1 MINRILKLIF
11 SITFIIG
18 FSLNVYAATGAASVY
33 KITISKVELCETG
46 STLSNCLNPIDITIG
61 GGVADV
67 DIAAVTAGTS
77 AGTVADF
84 SKAIPGK
91 TYTYLQ
97 AVISRSMKIKGSV
110 ASCYTKN
117 DGVAGTANGYAT
129 GTTTAGQEAEVTLL
143 VPEFVNPT
151 DFSALEGSN
160 STGTSV
166 QIPGTVTSSDTH
178 IRARQVLTTPY
189 TAKAGISP
197 TVFLAYDTSAG
208 IMNNAETC
216 GSAQT
221 LSAAPPAQTITIQ
234 GQ

>member
-1 MINRILKLIF
+1 MMNRILKLIF

-46 STLSNCLNPIDITIG
+46 STISNCLNPIDITIG

-67 DIAAVTAGTS
+67 DIAAVTAGAA

-84 SKAIPGK
+84 SKATPGK

-110 ASCYTKN
+110 GSCYTEN
-117 DGVAGTANGYAT
+117 DGVAGTASGYAT
-129 GTTTAGQEAEVTLL
+129 GTTTESDEAEVTLL
-143 VPEFVNPT
+143 VPEFVDATNY
-151 DFSALEGSN
+151 SMLEGSN
-160 STGTSV
+160 STGSSV
-166 QIPGTVTSSDTH
+166 QIPGTVTSGDTH
-178 IRARQVLTTPY
+178 IRARQAFTAPY
-189 TAKAGISP
+189 TAKAGIAP

-208 IMNNAETC
+208 IMNKAGTC

-221 LSAAPPAQTITIQ
+221 LSAAPPSQTITIQ

>member
-18 FSLNVYAATGAASVY
+18 FSLNAYAATGAASVY

-46 STLSNCLNPIDITIG
+46 STISNCLNPIDITIG

-67 DIAAVTAGTS
+67 DIAAVTAGAS

-84 SKAIPGK
+84 SKASSGK

-110 ASCYTKN
+110 GSCYTKN
-117 DGVAGTANGYAT
+117 NGVAGTANGFAI
-129 GTTTAGQEAEVTLL
+129 GTQTASDEAEVTLL

-151 DFSALEGSN
+151 LYSALEGSN
-160 STGTSV
+160 STGSSV
-166 QIPGTVTSSDTH
+166 QIPGTVTEGDTH
-178 IRARQVLTTPY
+178 IRARQPLTAPY
-189 TAKAGISP
+189 TAKAGIAP

-208 IMNNAETC
+208 IMDTTGTC
-216 GSAQT
+216 GSAPT
-221 LSAAPPAQTITIQ
+221 LSAAPPSQTITIQ

>member
-1 MINRILKLIF
+1 MMNRFVRLLLAIVLLMNF
-11 SITFIIG
+11 NSY
-18 FSLNVYAATGAASVY
+18 SYAAKGAASVY
-33 KITISKVELCETG
+33 KITITKVELCETG
-46 STLSNCLNPIDITIG
+46 STVSNCLNPDDITIG

-110 ASCYTKN
+110 GSCYTKN
-117 DGVAGTANGYAT
+117 NGVAGTANGFAI
-129 GTTTAGQEAEVTLL
+129 GTQTEGEEAEVTLL

-151 DFSALEGSN
+151 DYSALEGSN
-160 STGTSV
+160 STGSSV

-208 IMNNAETC
+208 IMDTSGTC

-221 LSAAPPAQTITIQ
+221 LSAAPPKQTITIQ

>member
-1 MINRILKLIF
+1 MMNRILKLIF

-46 STLSNCLNPIDITIG
+46 STISNCLNPIDITIG

-67 DIAAVTAGTS
+67 DIAAVTAGAA

-84 SKAIPGK
+84 SKATPGK

-110 ASCYTKN
+110 GSCYTEN
-117 DGVAGTANGYAT
+117 DGVAGTASGYAT
-129 GTTTAGQEAEVTLL
+129 GSTDPNDEAEVTLL
-143 VPEFVNPT
+143 VPEFVDPT
-151 DFSALEGSN
+151 LYSALEGSN
-160 STGTSV
+160 STGSSV

-178 IRARQVLTTPY
+178 IRARQPLTAPY

-208 IMNNAETC
+208 IMDTSGTC

-221 LSAAPPAQTITIQ
+221 LSAAPPRQTITIQ

>member
-1 MINRILKLIF
+1 
-11 SITFIIG
+11 
-18 FSLNVYAATGAASVY
+18 
-33 KITISKVELCETG
+33 
-46 STLSNCLNPIDITIG
+46 G
-61 GGVADV
+61 GIADV
-67 DIAAVTAGTS
+67 DIAAVTAGAA

-110 ASCYTKN
+110 GSCYTKN
-117 DGVAGTANGYAT
+117 NGVAGTANGFAI
-129 GTTTAGQEAEVTLL
+129 GTQTEGEEAEVTLL
-143 VPEFVNPT
+143 VPEFVNPALY
-151 DFSALEGSN
+151 SALEGSN

-178 IRARQVLTTPY
+178 IRARKILTTPY

-208 IMNNAETC
+208 IMDTSGTC

>member
-46 STLSNCLNPIDITIG
+46 STISNCLNPIDITIG
-61 GGVADV
+61 GGIADV
-67 DIAAVTAGTS
+67 DIAAVTAGAA

-84 SKAIPGK
+84 SKATPGT

-110 ASCYTKN
+110 GSCYTKN
-117 DGVAGTANGYAT
+117 NGVAGTANGFAI
-129 GTTTAGQEAEVTLL
+129 GTQTEGEEAEVTLL
-143 VPEFVNPT
+143 VPEFVNPALY
-151 DFSALEGSN
+151 SALEGSN
-160 STGTSV
+160 STGSSV
-166 QIPGTVTSSDTH
+166 QIPGTVTLGDTH
-178 IRARQVLTTPY
+178 IRARQPLTSPY

-208 IMNNAETC
+208 IMDTTGTC

-221 LSAAPPAQTITIQ
+221 LSAAPPKQTITIQ